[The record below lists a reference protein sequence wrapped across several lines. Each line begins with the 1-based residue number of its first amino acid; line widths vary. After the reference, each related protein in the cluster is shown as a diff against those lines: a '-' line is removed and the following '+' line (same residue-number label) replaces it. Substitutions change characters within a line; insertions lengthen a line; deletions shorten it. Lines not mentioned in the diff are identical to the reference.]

1 MMVFA
6 GIGKKPH
13 YERVAVLKLFEATG
27 EGAALGVLSG
37 LFVGEDF
44 SATGLLQRLQLHV
57 GVLVYRRYAG
67 IPVFH
72 GD

>member
-1 MMVFA
+1 MFTTE
-6 GIGKKPH
+6 PD
-13 YERVAVLKLFEATG
+13 VAIPY
-27 EGAALGVLSG
+27 EGAAFGVLSG

-44 SATGLLQRLQLHV
+44 TATGLLQRLQLHV
-57 GVLVYRRYAG
+57 GVLVDGRYAG